1 MTTQEA
7 QAIII
12 SFIEDWANNFLPDFV
27 EDSINGGND
36 DEAIQALQLVG
47 TDFNWYASIKTDE
60 TN

>member
-1 MTTQEA
+1 MTIQEA

-12 SFIEDWANNFLPDFV
+12 SFIEDWSNNIMPDFI
-27 EDSINGGND
+27 EDSINGGS
-36 DEAIQALQLVG
+36 DEEAREALELVG